1 MRPVC
6 SLVLALMIAG
16 CGAEAPVAVAPAP
29 AAPTPAPTPAPVAAA
44 PEPTPAPAG
53 PVAAAPDDGKVGVEA
68 CDQYIAAHR
77 ACIATLAEEEQKVHG
92 AALEEQRL
100 AWVQARGDAKAG
112 AGLAES
118 CAAARTAAKVA
129 LPECTGW

>member
-6 SLVLALMIAG
+6 SLVLVLTIVG
-16 CGAEAPVAVAPAP
+16 CGSE
-29 AAPTPAPTPAPVAAA
+29 APVAAA
-44 PEPTPAPAG
+44 PVAAAPVPAAPVPTPVVVAPAPAG
-53 PVAAAPDDGKVGVEA
+53 PVAAADDGKVGVEV
-68 CDQYIAAHR
+68 CDEYVAVHR

-129 LPECTGW
+129 LPECKGW

>member
-6 SLVLALMIAG
+6 SLVLVLTIVG
-16 CGAEAPVAVAPAP
+16 CGSE
-29 AAPTPAPTPAPVAAA
+29 APVAAA
-44 PEPTPAPAG
+44 PVAAAPVPTPVVVAPVPVPVPVPAG
-53 PVAAAPDDGKVGVEA
+53 PVAAADDGKVGVEV
-68 CDQYIAAHR
+68 CDEYVAVHR

-129 LPECTGW
+129 LPECKGW

>member
-1 MRPVC
+1 MRPVR
-6 SLVLALMIAG
+6 SLVLALMIVG
-16 CGAEAPVAVAPAP
+16 CGSE
-29 AAPTPAPTPAPVAAA
+29 APVAAA
-44 PEPTPAPAG
+44 PVPAAPVPTPVVVAPVPVPVPVPAG
-53 PVAAAPDDGKVGVEA
+53 PVAAADDGKVGVEV
-68 CDQYIAAHR
+68 CDEYVAVHR

-129 LPECTGW
+129 LPECKGW

>member
-6 SLVLALMIAG
+6 SLVLVLTIVG
-16 CGAEAPVAVAPAP
+16 CGSE
-29 AAPTPAPTPAPVAAA
+29 APVAAA
-44 PEPTPAPAG
+44 PVAAAPVPAAPVPTPVVVAPAPAPAG
-53 PVAAAPDDGKVGVEA
+53 PVAAADDGKVGVEV
-68 CDQYIAAHR
+68 CDQYVAVHR

-129 LPECTGW
+129 LPECKGW

>member
-1 MRPVC
+1 MRPVR
-6 SLVLALMIAG
+6 SLVLALMLVG
-16 CGAEAPVAVAPAP
+16 CGSE
-29 AAPTPAPTPAPVAAA
+29 APVAAA
-44 PEPTPAPAG
+44 PVAAAPVPAAPVPTPVVVAPAPAG
-53 PVAAAPDDGKVGVEA
+53 PVAAADDGKVGVEV
-68 CDQYIAAHR
+68 CDEYVAVHR

-129 LPECTGW
+129 LPECKGW

>member
-6 SLVLALMIAG
+6 SLVLVLTIVG
-16 CGAEAPVAVAPAP
+16 CGSE
-29 AAPTPAPTPAPVAAA
+29 APVAAA
-44 PEPTPAPAG
+44 PVAAAPVPTPVVVAPVPVPVPVPAG
-53 PVAAAPDDGKVGVEA
+53 PVAAADDGKVGVEG
-68 CDQYIAAHR
+68 CDQYVAVHR

-129 LPECTGW
+129 LPECKGW